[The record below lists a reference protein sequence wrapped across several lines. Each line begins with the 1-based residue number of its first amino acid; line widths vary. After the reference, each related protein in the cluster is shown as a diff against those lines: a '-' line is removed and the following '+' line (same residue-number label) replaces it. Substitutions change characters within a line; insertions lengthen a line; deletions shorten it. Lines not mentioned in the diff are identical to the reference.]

1 MKIGEFYFDYNESP
15 NYSII
20 DRVDRDPDN
29 FTLIEDSR
37 DDRQIIIDEWIY
49 FLILLIW
56 IYIIYKYGGNRL
68 FRY

>member
-37 DDRQIIIDEWIY
+37 DDRQIIIDEWIF

-56 IYIIYKYGGNRL
+56 IYIIYKYI
-68 FRY
+68 YYQ